1 LIIACFA
8 PARTYQLLSFRLAEK
23 RMSARGMPWLAAM
36 DAMRHDRGNT
46 NFKSRKNAAGKII
59 LWDWEAL

>member
-1 LIIACFA
+1 MLR
-8 PARTYQLLSFRLAEK
+8 ARSHLSAAVIPLSGK